1 MRKIRDA
8 TFNKAISPLKRIYLI
23 WYSVYF
29 LRIWRT
35 YLLKEGY
42 IETEHFITQNSYLC
56 IELNGHT
63 ILNTVINVVKG
74 IFPVCALRFWLAGS
88 QSCEQKF
95 RLLRAMTPT
104 SSSIINF
111 TLKGVLHRLH
121 KLSYLSFC
129 KASDDIVFPRVQ
141 RKNLQLNEETENTFK
156 LPTLQD
162 ILDCVENSKADA
174 INVAKLC
181 GISLTDYNILENS
194 FWK

>member
-1 MRKIRDA
+1 
-8 TFNKAISPLKRIYLI
+8 
-23 WYSVYF
+23 
-29 LRIWRT
+29 
-35 YLLKEGY
+35 
-42 IETEHFITQNSYLC
+42 
-56 IELNGHT
+56 
-63 ILNTVINVVKG
+63 
-74 IFPVCALRFWLAGS
+74 
-88 QSCEQKF
+88 
-95 RLLRAMTPT
+95 MTPT

-141 RKNLQLNEETENTFK
+141 RKNLQLNEDTENTFK

-162 ILDCVENSKADA
+162 ILDCVENSKADT

>member
-1 MRKIRDA
+1 
-8 TFNKAISPLKRIYLI
+8 
-23 WYSVYF
+23 
-29 LRIWRT
+29 
-35 YLLKEGY
+35 
-42 IETEHFITQNSYLC
+42 
-56 IELNGHT
+56 
-63 ILNTVINVVKG
+63 
-74 IFPVCALRFWLAGS
+74 
-88 QSCEQKF
+88 
-95 RLLRAMTPT
+95 MTPT